1 MTRIFVDGNP
11 NEVCCVVASDIG
23 VLSRKV
29 ERARI
34 DGENTNN
41 IAEYRAVLFGL
52 HKHPEA
58 TEVCSDSQLVVRQL
72 NGEYK
77 VESEKLLP
85 YWLKVKTRVEKLK
98 HEVKFVWVRRE
109 DNPAGR
115 ILG

>member
-1 MTRIFVDGNP
+1 MTRIYVGGNP
-11 NEVCCVVASDIG
+11 REVVCVADGRVSSAQ
-23 VLSRKV
+23 
-29 ERARI
+29 I

-41 IAEYRAVLFGL
+41 VAEYRAVLFGL
-52 HKHPEA
+52 YKHPEA

-72 NGEYK
+72 NGEYAIKQKHLQELANK
-77 VESEKLLP
+77 VR
-85 YWLKVKTRVEKLK
+85 TRVEKLG

>member
-58 TEVCSDSQLVVRQL
+58 TEVCSDSQLVVKQL
-72 NGEYK
+72 NGEYAIKQKHLQELANK
-77 VESEKLLP
+77 VR
-85 YWLKVKTRVEKLK
+85 TRVEKLG

-109 DNPAGR
+109 DNPAGK